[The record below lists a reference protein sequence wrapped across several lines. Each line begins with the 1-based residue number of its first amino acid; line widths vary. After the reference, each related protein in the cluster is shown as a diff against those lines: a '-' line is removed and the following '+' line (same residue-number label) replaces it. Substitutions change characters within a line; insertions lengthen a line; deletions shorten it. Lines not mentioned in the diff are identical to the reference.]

1 MNRNLLNQIL
11 VIGFVT
17 AGACTAWGADERE
30 LIAVLQSNS
39 GAVEKCAACRQL
51 RVIGTAESVPALA
64 ALLGDERVG
73 HAARYALEGMP
84 YAEAGTELREAIGK
98 TSGLVK
104 AGLIDSVGW
113 RGDSTAVGLLVPLL
127 SDRDATISA
136 TAATALSRIGGADA
150 EAALTAACQKSKGQA
165 GSAVA
170 EALLQ
175 CAERRLSVGDDA
187 GAAGLYRK
195 VMAAAPS
202 PAIRAA
208 AWRGLALSDGERR
221 GALVAEALKSEDKN
235 LYGMA
240 AMIVRDEPSKSGAE
254 AMSRGLAGL
263 RPQVQTLLINALSQ
277 RGDGA
282 GAAMIKDACDSRDAA
297 VRGAAL
303 GALGKIGDETC
314 IALLIKYA
322 AADSGDEGA
331 AAMASLGILK
341 GAKVNPALVAELKR
355 GDKAGKVVICRALL
369 ERNAVEAAP
378 ALVEAAKAGGGAVR
392 AEALKALRDL
402 AGKGEIP
409 ALVDLIFAVEPSQA
423 DEVGKALSS
432 VGRRHSVQ
440 KECTETIL
448 SKYKAAGS
456 DGQRVALLMTLGGL
470 GDVAALPILRESLQ
484 GGSSE
489 VRYAAIKALS
499 IWPSAIVAGDLVKVV
514 ETTDNRTHRVLALR
528 GYIDLIDSASLPAD
542 EKLGHYRRAMQLA
555 DQDAE
560 KKNVL
565 SSLGA
570 LDTLGAFQ
578 TAASLVGDAALKNEA
593 ALAACV
599 IAEKLYATQGLQIKA
614 DLERIVAA
622 DLSDSTR
629 QQAWDILG
637 KIEKTRHYITD
648 WEVSGPYF
656 EEGKNFSA
664 LFDTAFAPEIDGG
677 KDAKWQKMP
686 VGEDAAQPYYLD
698 LLKALN
704 GGEQR
709 VAYLRTK
716 LQWPKDEQVKWWIG
730 SDDGYKLWINGEL
743 VHSNNIARAFTIDQ
757 DSAAAKLKIG
767 ENIIMMKVTQ
777 NNLPWGASLAIEAPR
792 PAKPPKLGE

>member
-1 MNRNLLNQIL
+1 MNRKSLSQIL
-11 VIGFVT
+11 MVGFITV
-17 AGACTAWGADERE
+17 GAFTAWGAEEQE
-30 LIAVLQSNS
+30 LIAVLQSNA
-39 GAVEKCAACRQL
+39 GAVEKCSACRQL
-51 RVIGTAESVPALA
+51 RLFGTAESIPALA
-64 ALLGDERVG
+64 ALLPDERVG

-84 YAEAGTELREAIGK
+84 HVEAGTALREAIGK

-113 RGDSTAVGLLVPLL
+113 RGDTAAVGLLIPLL
-127 SDRDATISA
+127 SGGDATV
-136 TAATALSRIGGADA
+136 AATAGTALGRIGGADA
-150 EAALTAACQKSKGQA
+150 EAALTAACEKSKGETKIA
-165 GSAVA
+165 AA

-175 CAERRLSVGDDA
+175 CAERRLSAGDDA
-187 GAAGLYRK
+187 GAAVLCRK
-195 VMAAAPS
+195 VMAAEPS

-263 RPQVQTLLINALSQ
+263 MPQVQTLLINALSQ
-277 RGDGA
+277 RSDGA

-303 GALGKIGDETC
+303 GALGKVGDETC
-314 IALLIKYA
+314 ISLLIKHA

-341 GAKVNPALVAELKR
+341 GAKVNSALVAELKR
-355 GDKAGKVVICRALL
+355 GDNAGKVVICRALL
-369 ERNAVEAAP
+369 ERNAVDAAP
-378 ALVEAAKAGGGAVR
+378 ALVEAAKAGGGPVR
-392 AEALKALRDL
+392 TESLKALRDL

-423 DEVGKALSS
+423 DEVGKVLSS

-440 KECTETIL
+440 QECTETIL

-470 GDVAALPILRESLQ
+470 GDEAALPILRESLQ
-484 GGSSE
+484 AGSAE

-499 IWPSAIVAGDLVKVV
+499 IWPSAAAAGDLVKVV
-514 ETTDNRTHRVLALR
+514 ESTDNRTHRVLALR

-542 EKLGHYRRAMQLA
+542 EKLGHYRRAMNLA

-560 KKNVL
+560 KKKVL
-565 SSLGA
+565 SSLGS

-578 TAASLVGDAALKNEA
+578 MAAALVGDAALKNEA

-637 KIEKTRHYITD
+637 KIGQAKHYITD

-656 EEGKNFSA
+656 EEGKNYSA

-677 KDAKWQKMP
+677 KDAKWRKMP
-686 VGEDAAQPYYLD
+686 AGEDAAQPHYLD

-716 LQWPKDEQVKWWIG
+716 LQWPKNEQVKLWIG
-730 SDDGYKLWINGEL
+730 SDDGCKVWVNGEL
-743 VHSNNIARAFTIDQ
+743 IHSNNVARAFTVDQ
-757 DSAAAKLKIG
+757 DSAAANLKKG

-777 NNLPWGASLAIEAPR
+777 NNMPWGASLGIEAPR
-792 PAKPPKLGE
+792 PPKPPN